1 MSKILIVE
9 SSNLKKVH
17 STLAT
22 VFNYKHEE
30 YGIVLVPDK
39 QNIIKLLEK
48 TDAKV
53 IICPELSKFNV
64 AVQGK
69 FDYFRTVYNEKD
81 AALIR
86 KYIEDKNITVIPMIY
101 NSFNSSIE
109 KAFSLAF
116 TDTFKYVICKY
127 SLRCERI
134 NANSLHFIRTYK
146 NSDSYVITD
155 TKEEA
160 DLKILDLIRN
170 KIESLKDSN
179 IKLQKSIESNNNKIK
194 ELTKR
199 LGKSL

>member
-9 SSNLKKVH
+9 SSNLKEVH

-22 VFNYKHEE
+22 VFNYKHED

-64 AVQGK
+64 AVQNK
-69 FDYFRTVYNEKD
+69 NDYFRTYHNEKD

-86 KYIEDKNITVIPMIY
+86 KYITEKGITVIPTYTRILQ
-101 NSFNSSIE
+101 SAIE
-109 KAFSLAF
+109 KAMGLVF

-127 SLRCERI
+127 NLRYERI
-134 NANSLHFIRTYK
+134 NANSLYFIKTYK
-146 NSDSYVITD
+146 NSSDYVVD
-155 TKEEA
+155 TQEEA
-160 DLKILDLIRN
+160 DLKILELIRN
-170 KIESLKDSN
+170 KIESLKNSN
-179 IKLQKSIESNNNKIK
+179 ISLQKSIESNNNQIK